1 MTDTT
6 TTTTPVQTD
15 EKVPTDE
22 NLPRPRIR
30 IGAALW
36 GLVLLA
42 AGGGALWIF
51 TDPARREAASLAVL
65 GLDGFGWSIVALVTV
80 GGILTLVAL
89 AAVIRS
95 LQRGRA

>member
-6 TTTTPVQTD
+6 TTTTPMQA
-15 EKVPTDE
+15 DE

-36 GLVLLA
+36 GFVLVA
-42 AGGGALWIF
+42 AGGGVLWIF

>member
-6 TTTTPVQTD
+6 TTTTPMQA
-15 EKVPTDE
+15 DE

-36 GLVLLA
+36 GLVLVA
-42 AGGGALWIF
+42 AGGGVLWIF

-80 GGILTLVAL
+80 GGVLTLVAF

>member
-6 TTTTPVQTD
+6 TTTTPMQA
-15 EKVPTDE
+15 DE

-36 GLVLLA
+36 GFVLVA
-42 AGGGALWIF
+42 AGGGVLWIF

-80 GGILTLVAL
+80 GGVLTLVSL

>member
-6 TTTTPVQTD
+6 TTTTPMQA
-15 EKVPTDE
+15 DE

-36 GLVLLA
+36 GLVLVA
-42 AGGGALWIF
+42 AGGGVLWIF